1 MTRLIEVVIDD
12 REPNE
17 FAGLFKDAGA
27 ESVRVERL
35 KVGDFVVNN
44 RWVFER
50 KTMQDLCQSLV
61 DGRLFQQAVNMM
73 KAAASP
79 VLILQGGV
87 HDTVKTAVK
96 REAIQGALITISV
109 FFNIPVLRALDATE
123 VVRLIDYTVAQEGR
137 FNKGPAHRF
146 GYRPKRRK
154 ARQLYILQGLPGIG
168 RFKAERLLE
177 RFGSIQNV
185 MTADKDELA
194 EVEGIGKGSSKR
206 IREIL
211 S

>member
-12 REPNE
+12 REPDE
-17 FAGLFKDAGA
+17 FVSLFKDAGA

-50 KTMQDLCQSLV
+50 KTLNDLCVSLV
-61 DGRLFQQAVNMM
+61 DGRLFKQTMNMM
-73 KAAASP
+73 KAFASP

-87 HDTVKTAVK
+87 HEAGTIRVR

-109 FFNIPVLRALDATE
+109 FFNMPVLTALDAPE
-123 VVRLIDYTVAQEGR
+123 VVRLIAYTVTQEGR

-154 ARQLYILQGLPGIG
+154 ARQLYILQGLPGVG

-185 MTADKDELA
+185 VTAEENALS
-194 EVEGIGKGSSKR
+194 EVEGIGKESAKR